1 LTFDKKYFN
10 NKINISFYHKKEEIQ
25 EYLYTDKENDKNNNV
40 LLVSYDIFPSE
51 ILKSYPNIN
60 QLKITYLIDN
70 IGEVHINKL
79 ESIINK
85 DNTVKISLNK
95 NVIKIS
101 KRGLY
106 LSQNEKNKIIAGLSY
121 TENGIF
127 QKDQDF
133 LEFSNKKN
141 DLESDFYKVKNL
153 IQSKNLSDK
162 TYNGK
167 NIMTCLQE
175 IEDQLNENHD
185 KIFDLKPIEDNLGQI
200 LGSIT
205 PSNVANEK
213 EKLLNDINN
222 YRKKI
227 DEAKN
232 NLNEKKVNDA
242 NNMLDYFKKQLNL
255 TIDLKEL
262 QNLTKE
268 FNAEKRKYF

>member
-1 LTFDKKYFN
+1 
-10 NKINISFYHKKEEIQ
+10 
-25 EYLYTDKENDKNNNV
+25 
-40 LLVSYDIFPSE
+40 LVSYDIIPSE

-255 TIDLKEL
+255 TIDLKKL